1 MENNSESEKNLN
13 SIVEN
18 TLLSLKK
25 VLNSNI
31 STGEVIKI
39 GNNGFVIPFLKLSV
53 GCLTGGAQFNINNK
67 NKKNEVPFSGGNG
80 TGFNITPIGM
90 LCVIDGKTEYVN
102 CNQETSLNQDIVNVV
117 SKSLAKILNSNDEVW

>member
-1 MENNSESEKNLN
+1 MENDLNSEKNLN

-18 TLLSLKK
+18 TLLNLKN

-39 GNNGFVIPFLKLSV
+39 GDDGFVIPFLKLSV
-53 GCLTGGAQFNINNK
+53 GCLTGGAQVNIKNK
-67 NKKNEVPFSGGNG
+67 NKNNEIPFSGGNG

-90 LCVIDGKTEYVN
+90 LCVLDKNIQYIN
-102 CNQETSLNQDIVNVV
+102 CNQETSINQDIINLV
-117 SKSLAKILNSNDEVW
+117 SKSLSKILEKKEGE